1 MKISLCYLFNKL
13 PTYLSCIAVH
23 LPQQVQVQMI
33 ASFLTKI
40 LADPESKLPLV
51 FDEDHNTLLE
61 PITSSIYQIESNVP
75 ILLGKQEIT
84 NEQNS
89 SLENEFKNQFNYID
103 HYNKDAEYFDYFEKE
118 TALVAAERKRNRQFI
133 QSKIP
138 NGGKQ
143 ILDIGCGS
151 AWVAKEYTA
160 QNKNVVSLDVSKKNP
175 MRALATYNNE
185 HHAAVVAD
193 AKKLPFKD
201 ESFDSIIAAEIIEH
215 LYSPKIFIE
224 EWLRVLQPGGTLIM
238 ETPFDEKIIHHLC
251 VHCNCP
257 TPANAHLHS
266 FNKENIKT
274 FLPNSGCSISLFT
287 FNNKWMNKLRFNYLF
302 RFLPFQLWRMI
313 DRIVNACIGKEE
325 SFVIVM
331 VKDKVHN

>member
-1 MKISLCYLFNKL
+1 
-13 PTYLSCIAVH
+13 
-23 LPQQVQVQMI
+23 MI
-33 ASFLTKI
+33 ASFLSKI
-40 LADPESKLPLV
+40 LADPESKLQLIFDDPPIKLV
-51 FDEDHNTLLE
+51 E
-61 PITSSIYQIESNVP
+61 PTTETRYTIERNVP
-75 ILLGKQEIT
+75 IFIDQQELTGEPKSTLQADNT
-84 NEQNS
+84 NR
-89 SLENEFKNQFNYID
+89 FDYID

-118 TALVAAERKRNRQFI
+118 TALVAAERHRNRQFI

-138 NGGKQ
+138 ASAQ
-143 ILDIGCGS
+143 LILDIGCGS

-175 MRALATYNNE
+175 IKALEIYNNE

-193 AKKLPFKD
+193 AKKLPFKN

-238 ETPFDEKIIHHLC
+238 ETPFNEKIIHHMC

-266 FNKENIKT
+266 FNKENIKA
-274 FLPNSGCSISLFT
+274 FLPSSGCSISLFT
-287 FNNKWMNKLRFNYLF
+287 FNNKWMNKLRLTYLF
-302 RFLPFQLWRMI
+302 RFLPFQLWRVI
-313 DRIVNACIGKEE
+313 DKIVNAVVGKEE
-325 SFVIVM
+325 SFVIVL
-331 VKDKVHN
+331 VKDK